1 MGSCVSAT
9 IKALAAF
16 AGRVT
21 CTGLLLA
28 LINCPANAQQESK
41 PANPPSAPPLDQTTQ
56 NPPAKPEGVPAPIEG
71 TLRLLAKRSIFFP
84 DLAADKL
91 ALTPRQ
97 KLELATDN
105 SIAPSMVLGDLISAG
120 IDQATNSLQGYGQE
134 YAGFG
139 KRFGSALATSTTNQY
154 FKTFLLPTVLHEDP
168 RYFVLLR
175 GTTTT
180 RVLYAISRVFV
191 TRTDAKTE
199 DVNWSGIAGPLM
211 AEGLANVYLPPE
223 QRTVGKTFRRY
234 GIRIGVGA
242 AANIVKEY
250 WPTIFQQL
258 RISDTTPS
266 TEQTH

>member
-1 MGSCVSAT
+1 MDGKLGT
-9 IKALAAF
+9 RAAI
-16 AGRVT
+16 AGRIACASVWLT
-21 CTGLLLA
+21 
-28 LINCPANAQQESK
+28 LINSPVLAQQEPK
-41 PANPPSAPPLDQTTQ
+41 PASSPNTPSVDQNAPSPTE
-56 NPPAKPEGVPAPIEG
+56 KPQSMPAPVEG
-71 TLRLLAKRSIFFP
+71 TLRLLARRSIFFP
-84 DLAADKL
+84 DLAANKL
-91 ALTPRQ
+91 ALTPLQ

-105 SIAPSMVLGDLISAG
+105 SVAPSMVLGDLISAG

-154 FKTFLLPTVLHEDP
+154 FKTFLLPTLLHDDP
-168 RYFVLLR
+168 RYFVLLH
-175 GTTTT
+175 GTTTK
-180 RVLYAISRVFV
+180 RVLYAITRVIV

-199 DVNWSGIAGPLM
+199 GVNWPGIAGPLM

-250 WPTIFQQL
+250 WPTIFKRL
-258 RISDTTPS
+258 RLSDSPPAPAQFS
-266 TEQTH
+266 